1 MNIPQLDDQENA
13 VKFFK
18 RVENFIVLT
27 HEQFM
32 KGRNLN
38 GLVAIMVAF
47 EGMKQ
52 GSTELWKRLEQL
64 IAKDIK
70 QKRQPIDKD

>member
-1 MNIPQLDDQENA
+1 
-13 VKFFK
+13 
-18 RVENFIVLT
+18 
-27 HEQFM
+27 
-32 KGRNLN
+32 
-38 GLVAIMVAF
+38 MVAF